1 VSAGPVRQAVRGAVA
16 RRRVQTLVVGLV
28 LLVSTAASV
37 LAVALVVDSS
47 SPFDHAFAAQR
58 GAHLTAT
65 IDTARVTPA
74 QLAATTHL
82 AGVTATAGP
91 FPEAVILPEQAG
103 VPASDGTM
111 PPLTLAGRRSPG
123 GPVDDVTLTA
133 GHWAQRP
140 GQLVL
145 ASNPASPEQIGLPL
159 GTKLIVTSAP
169 GRPTLTVV
177 GLASSVTNSADGW
190 VVPAQVAG
198 LRVAGAPAS
207 EQMLYRLRSAG
218 SAAAVAAG
226 ATAVRAAL
234 PAGAVTGTATYL
246 AAKLGETS
254 RIGPFVPFL
263 VAFGCVGLAM
273 SLLIVG
279 NVVSGAVV
287 AGYRRIG
294 ILKSIG
300 FTPGQVMAAY
310 TGQMAVPAVIGCL
323 GGLAVGNVLATALLR
338 STANA
343 YGVGALGVPGWVDA
357 GVPGVMLGL
366 VVVAAVVPAARAARL
381 NAVQAIAAGRAPRAG
396 RGYAA
401 HRLLGR
407 LPLPRPV
414 TVGLAAPFARPART
428 VVTLVAVFLGAT
440 VVIFAVGLSSSLN
453 RVVGGLSRAAA
464 QPVQVGLSSASSF
477 QFDAAQQRAVE
488 AALRAQP
495 GTLRYAAET
504 DQQFSVA
511 GLTGQHPLT
520 AFQGNAAWTGYPVIK
535 GRWYTGAGQADVSSG
550 FLALTGK
557 AVGDRVTIL
566 LGATPIPVRIVGEI
580 FDGQGHGIS
589 LVTGWRTIAP
599 AGPGLA
605 APDQYDVGLRPGT
618 SPQAYVQALGRR
630 LGPRYMGMLNLRNSA
645 IVTLMLGLIGTLTL
659 LLAAV
664 AGLGVLNTVVLH
676 TRERAHDL
684 GVFKAVGM
692 TPRQTVTMV
701 VCWVAGTGLV
711 AGLLAV
717 PAGMALHR
725 LVLPVMAAAAN
736 LALPASYLD
745 VYQGWELAAL
755 AAAGAAIAIAGALLP
770 AGWAARSRTA
780 TALHAE

>member
-1 VSAGPVRQAVRGAVA
+1 MSAGPVRQAVRGAVA

-37 LAVALVVDSS
+37 LAAALVVDSS

-82 AGVTATAGP
+82 AGVTAAAGP
-91 FPEAVILPEQAG
+91 FPEAVILPQQAG

-123 GPVDDVTLTA
+123 GPVDDVTLSA

-145 ASNPASPEQIGLPL
+145 ASNPASSEQIGLPL

-190 VVPAQVAG
+190 VVPAQIAG
-198 LRVAGAPAS
+198 LRAAGLRATGGPAS
-207 EQMLYRLRSAG
+207 EQMLYRLGSAG
-218 SAAAVAAG
+218 SAAAVAGG
-226 ATAVRAAL
+226 AAAVRAAL

-338 STANA
+338 RTANA

-396 RGYAA
+396 RATRRTGCWGGC
-401 HRLLGR
+401 RCPGR
-407 LPLPRPV
+407 SRWAWRPR
-414 TVGLAAPFARPART
+414 
-428 VVTLVAVFLGAT
+428 
-440 VVIFAVGLSSSLN
+440 
-453 RVVGGLSRAAA
+453 SRAR
-464 QPVQVGLSSASSF
+464 
-477 QFDAAQQRAVE
+477 RA
-488 AALRAQP
+488 P
-495 GTLRYAAET
+495 
-504 DQQFSVA
+504 
-511 GLTGQHPLT
+511 
-520 AFQGNAAWTGYPVIK
+520 W
-535 GRWYTGAGQADVSSG
+535 
-550 FLALTGK
+550 
-557 AVGDRVTIL
+557 
-566 LGATPIPVRIVGEI
+566 
-580 FDGQGHGIS
+580 
-589 LVTGWRTIAP
+589 
-599 AGPGLA
+599 
-605 APDQYDVGLRPGT
+605 
-618 SPQAYVQALGRR
+618 
-630 LGPRYMGMLNLRNSA
+630 
-645 IVTLMLGLIGTLTL
+645 
-659 LLAAV
+659 
-664 AGLGVLNTVVLH
+664 
-676 TRERAHDL
+676 
-684 GVFKAVGM
+684 
-692 TPRQTVTMV
+692 
-701 VCWVAGTGLV
+701 
-711 AGLLAV
+711 
-717 PAGMALHR
+717 
-725 LVLPVMAAAAN
+725 
-736 LALPASYLD
+736 
-745 VYQGWELAAL
+745 
-755 AAAGAAIAIAGALLP
+755 
-770 AGWAARSRTA
+770 
-780 TALHAE
+780 

>member
-1 VSAGPVRQAVRGAVA
+1 MSAGPVRQAVRGAIA

-37 LAVALVVDSS
+37 LAAALVVDSS

-74 QLAATTHL
+74 QLAATAHL

-103 VPASDGTM
+103 VPASVGKL

-123 GPVDDVTLTA
+123 APVDDVTLTA

-159 GTKLIVTSAP
+159 GAKLIVTSAP
-169 GRPTLTVV
+169 GRPALTVV

-198 LRVAGAPAS
+198 LRASGAPAS
-207 EQMLYRLRSAG
+207 EQMLYRLGSAG

-246 AAKLGETS
+246 AAKVAETS

-263 VAFGCVGLAM
+263 VAFGCIGLAM

-338 STANA
+338 RTANA

-357 GVPGVMLGL
+357 AVPGVMLGL
-366 VVVAAVVPAARAARL
+366 VVVAAVLPAARAARL

-428 VVTLVAVFLGAT
+428 VVTMMAVFLGAT

-495 GTLRYAAET
+495 GTLHYAAET

-520 AFQGNAAWTGYPVIK
+520 AFGGNAAWTGYPLVK

-566 LGATPIPVRIVGEI
+566 LGATPIPVRIVGEV
-580 FDGQGHGIS
+580 FDARGRGVS

-599 AGPGLA
+599 ALAWPPRTSTTWGCAREPRRRRTCRRSAAGWGPG
-605 APDQYDVGLRPGT
+605 T
-618 SPQAYVQALGRR
+618 
-630 LGPRYMGMLNLRNSA
+630 
-645 IVTLMLGLIGTLTL
+645 
-659 LLAAV
+659 
-664 AGLGVLNTVVLH
+664 
-676 TRERAHDL
+676 
-684 GVFKAVGM
+684 
-692 TPRQTVTMV
+692 
-701 VCWVAGTGLV
+701 
-711 AGLLAV
+711 
-717 PAGMALHR
+717 
-725 LVLPVMAAAAN
+725 
-736 LALPASYLD
+736 
-745 VYQGWELAAL
+745 
-755 AAAGAAIAIAGALLP
+755 
-770 AGWAARSRTA
+770 WAC
-780 TALHAE
+780 